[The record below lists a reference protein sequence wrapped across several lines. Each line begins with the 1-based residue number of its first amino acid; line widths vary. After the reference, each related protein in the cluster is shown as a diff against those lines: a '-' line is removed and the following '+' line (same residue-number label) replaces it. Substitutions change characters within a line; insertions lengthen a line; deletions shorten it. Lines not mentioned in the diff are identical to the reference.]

1 VTAPASRGDAG
12 TPAASAPARASAPA
26 GLARRLGALL
36 YESLLVTALVL
47 VLGFATLPLVSPGA
61 ARPGA
66 ALAVPPLPARVML
79 FTVVFAVLAAYFVW
93 SWSGGRATLAQKTWR
108 LRLADE
114 RGAPLALRTA
124 LARYLAAWVGPALAI
139 VAYLLLA
146 PHGLG
151 AYAVWVVA
159 LNFVWA
165 LIDRDRRFLHDRLA
179 GTRLLRV
186 ERGA

>member
-1 VTAPASRGDAG
+1 MTARAPRADAG
-12 TPAASAPARASAPA
+12 APAASAPARAAPP

-61 ARPGA
+61 SRPGA

-79 FTVVFAVLAAYFVW
+79 FALVFAVLAAYFVW

-108 LRLADE
+108 LRLADDH
-114 RGAPLALRTA
+114 GAPLAPRTA
-124 LARYLAAWVGPALAI
+124 LARYLASWVGPALAI
-139 VAYLLLA
+139 IAYLLLA

-165 LIDRDRRFLHDRLA
+165 LIDRDRQFLHDRLA
-179 GTRLLRV
+179 GTRLVRV
-186 ERGA
+186 ERVG